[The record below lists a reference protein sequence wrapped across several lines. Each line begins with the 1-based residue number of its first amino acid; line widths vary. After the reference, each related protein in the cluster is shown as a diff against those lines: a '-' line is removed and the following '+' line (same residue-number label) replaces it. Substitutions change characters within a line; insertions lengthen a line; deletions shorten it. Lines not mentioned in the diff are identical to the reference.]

1 MAGDLTLSS
10 RAWWGKYPPPRCKPP
25 AHREAVSRPPSQG
38 RPGDPPPPAG
48 PCRLPGDEDASRAP
62 GPWDQG
68 LGTERWPWRPEAWCP
83 VPAVLLGS
91 ASMSSVSVR
100 EKQATLCQPLSRAT
114 PASPRPRERGQLMR
128 LEPRQSLRPGFPI
141 PEEGAPSGF
150 TPACLR
156 WVLGGSETP
165 GPATLPPA
173 QPATGQLPAGPETC
187 HGGSGGAAQRPREAQ
202 CGAPVPLTH
211 PRSHPDPRSRL
222 PWPWGH
228 MGTTQR

>member
-1 MAGDLTLSS
+1 MPAEHRVPGTRALEQSAGPGVLRPGVQSRLSFS
-10 RAWWGKYPPPRCKPP
+10 A
-25 AHREAVSRPPSQG
+25 RPPCPPSPSG
-38 RPGDPPPPAG
+38 R
-48 PCRLPGDEDASRAP
+48 SR
-62 GPWDQG
+62 Q
-68 LGTERWPWRPEAWCP
+68 
-83 VPAVLLGS
+83 
-91 ASMSSVSVR
+91 
-100 EKQATLCQPLSRAT
+100 TLCQPLSRAT

-128 LEPRQSLRPGFPI
+128 LEPWQSLHPGSPI

-165 GPATLPPA
+165 GPATFPPA

-187 HGGSGGAAQRPREAQ
+187 HGDSGGAAQRPREAQ
-202 CGAPVPLTH
+202 CGAPVPFTH